1 MKVAKDRDLVQ
12 FFPFFALSLCFLHL
26 KGLDDRIPAGSDSAP
41 HACNGGI
48 YMHAAE
54 YKSKE
59 IVMYSK
65 ISLGMILLNKM
76 SPKEI

>member
-1 MKVAKDRDLVQ
+1 M
-12 FFPFFALSLCFLHL
+12 FSSSE
-26 KGLDDRIPAGSDSAP
+26 GLDDRIPAWSDSVP

-65 ISLGMILLNKM
+65 ISFGMILFNKM